1 MHIIRCISNIIR
13 GRSSLVNSADAANR
27 NFFTRPAQKTTGST
41 PSDVPRRRSASGS
54 PPAGSAATAPRTGNR
69 GPGKRPTAAGPAG
82 TRAAAARSPVRREN
96 SGSIRRSKRPESR
109 PPART
114 RRPAGGPA
122 DKQHDGEQISDAAA
136 LLYELHPAGDG
147 CGRPRLSGRR
157 EGGIGEI
164 DEHRQRKDHQ
174 PDPGERNLQIHRTT
188 PAFTANSGS
197 FAGLPWMAISA
208 RNSRRKASRSSDSVR
223 CRWSVFA
230 RIASP

>member
-1 MHIIRCISNIIR
+1 MCRAEDQHQDHRRQIPQPQRRAQIIE
-13 GRSSLVNSADAANR
+13 D
-27 NFFTRPAQKTTGST
+27 
-41 PSDVPRRRSASGS
+41 
-54 PPAGSAATAPRTGNR
+54 
-69 GPGKRPTAAGPAG
+69 
-82 TRAAAARSPVRREN
+82 REN
-96 SGSIRRSKRPESR
+96 DQRQRDQQERALQQRDLPSAEKIADPYSVIQGQKADRQPEPDALR
-109 PPART
+109 ADRL
-114 RRPAGGPA
+114 AA

-174 PDPGERNLQIHRTT
+174 PDPGERYLQIHRTT